1 MARKKS
7 TDAKSEN
14 KGFDVNSFLSKTKI
28 KGLSHASTLD
38 QSPFSNVTEWISTG
52 SYALNKVLSGSYFK
66 GIARGRITGL
76 AGESGCGKSFICG
89 NCIREAQKAGFT
101 CVVFDSENAV
111 DHDFL
116 NRIGVKVDEILYI
129 PIQTVNEVKNTA
141 AQLMDEYAEQNPD
154 GKLFIVIDSVTG
166 LSTEKQLYDDVAKDG
181 TAQDMGLFAKQVRAL
196 AKVLTHKV
204 TQTNS
209 TLLFTNHIWERP
221 AQNPNMM
228 PEKVMNGGQGLVY
241 AASAIA
247 YLSKKLER
255 EEEKNLTYNR
265 TEKRVR
271 GAILRASTE
280 KNRFV
285 PQGSKAEIML
295 SFQKGMNKWY
305 GMYEEAVIHN
315 FLQSS
320 GAWYTMIDP
329 DTGEI
334 IAKVNGKKNLYVKE
348 VWQPILEKLNEKVEE
363 EFKFATLE
371 EETEFDEPDSEPEA
385 NEELEGPENTGE
397 MLANKD

>member
-1 MARKKS
+1 MAKKKS
-7 TDAKSEN
+7 TGEAPEK
-14 KGFDVNSFLSKTKI
+14 KGFDPKSFLAKTKI
-28 KGLSHASTLD
+28 KGLNKATTLNE
-38 QSPFSNVTEWISTG
+38 SPFSNITDWISTG

-89 NCIREAQKAGFT
+89 NCVREAQRAGYD
-101 CVVFDSENAV
+101 CVVFDTENAV
-111 DHDFL
+111 DMEFL
-116 NRIGVKVDEILYI
+116 ERIGVDTEKILYI

-141 AQLMDEYAEQNPD
+141 AQLMDEYAESNPD

-181 TAQDMGLFAKQVRAL
+181 TAMDMGLFARQVRAL

-204 TQTNS
+204 TETNS
-209 TLLFTNHIWERP
+209 TLLFTNHVWEKPP
-221 AQNPNMM
+221 ANPNMM

-247 YLSKKLER
+247 YLTKKLER
-255 EEEKNLTYNR
+255 EEEQNLTYGR
-265 TEKRVR
+265 KEKRIR

-285 PQGSKAEIML
+285 PQGAKAEIML

-315 FLQSS
+315 FLQGS

-334 IAKVNGKKNLYVKE
+334 IAKVNGKKNLYTKE
-348 VWQPILEKLNEKVEE
+348 VWQPILKKLNIKVEE
-363 EFKFATLE
+363 EFKFATLD
-371 EETEFDEPDSEPEA
+371 EFDENEMETPDATEDTDAVSEA
-385 NEELEGPENTGE
+385 
-397 MLANKD
+397 